1 MRIYYNALGL
11 NSTSSFNAIT
21 WAIWSPESFGQQY
34 VFSATSQLGCLHWNN
49 KEFKS
54 IYLRLH
60 WVSPVSYLI
69 FLISQ
74 DQVGTLSHLFHR
86 YIFHFFQYQAFRY
99 PPSTIRYQI
108 RRSNTA
114 VTCPLLPTSSHI
126 FPRTTNRTRPLRER
140 SLPQRTAAYQRYR
153 IAILVS
159 YPWEWSQPST
169 SKLQNDIQRPPD
181 SRYQ

>member
-1 MRIYYNALGL
+1 MLLLGL
-11 NSTSSFNAIT
+11 FDPRSHLGSNTFFQPHLNWAAYIEIIRNSSLFIYACI
-21 WAIWSPESFGQQY
+21 ESLQ
-34 VFSATSQLGCLHWNN
+34 
-49 KEFKS
+49 
-54 IYLRLH
+54 
-60 WVSPVSYLI
+60 VSYLI

-159 YPWEWSQPST
+159 YP
-169 SKLQNDIQRPPD
+169 
-181 SRYQ
+181 